1 MASPQKG
8 RGIEVSISPEILSMM
23 MSQGSTGS
31 VHTEPGY
38 GKEMFTP
45 DGRERTQS
53 SSGSGKPGYDFAP
66 SGGSGVGSWG
76 SEQSRGSSPETLG
89 GATTPR
95 KTLIGG

>member
-1 MASPQKG
+1 MASPHKG
-8 RGIEVSISPEILSMM
+8 RGIEVSISPEVIMAM
-23 MSQGSTGS
+23 MSQGSTGK

-38 GKEMFTP
+38 GSEMFTP

-53 SSGSGKPGYDFAP
+53 SSGSGKPGVDFAP

-76 SEQSRGSSPETLG
+76 SDQSRGSSPSIAG
-89 GATTPR
+89 SPATPR